1 MDVTHHSSSEPAP
14 PVPEG
19 AGARLQGARDAAEA
33 VGAADVFVFR
43 RVVGDRS
50 VHVGGIGRGEG
61 WAGIVELHLND
72 DPLAAEAHESRR
84 PVRVASDEPTQIFGP
99 YYAVGAALVPVS
111 GDVMVVFGHPATE
124 LKPESDDVLR
134 AGARRAS
141 EHLHVVA
148 PAKRLADELELL
160 HAVKH
165 LMDFEGASVEE
176 AMRHVLVTAA
186 RALSCELGALYM
198 LEGDRVALFKEGPFP
213 AVDDAAIRGVMR
225 TLAAQGEDLPRCIQ
239 DCGDKP
245 LPAPL
250 GAGSGVFS
258 YYLLGIGAPRSALML
273 LIHTQ
278 AGPRGFTKLCREIGL
293 RLAES
298 AQSVLAMATSR
309 MALESEISRMQRE
322 TLSDCLTGVANRR
335 AWEAALVSGAAIRG
349 ASVVVV
355 DVDNLKAVND
365 VLGHRFGDEFL
376 KAAAQ
381 VLTSSARDSDLVAR
395 LGGDEF
401 GVFLRDTDEAECSRF
416 VARIKGN
423 VDSHPGIEGAPDFR
437 LSLAIGWSTCA
448 PGEDIAAAE
457 CEADAVMYGHKG
469 ARRRTE
475 PPATAAS

>member
-134 AGARRAS
+134 AEARRAS

-176 AMRHVLVTAA
+176 AMRHVLVRLRARCRASLARYTCSRQTAW
-186 RALSCELGALYM
+186 RCSRKDLSRPSTMPPFGVSCAPWP
-198 LEGDRVALFKEGPFP
+198 LEVRIF
-213 AVDDAAIRGVMR
+213 
-225 TLAAQGEDLPRCIQ
+225 LAASRI
-239 DCGDKP
+239 
-245 LPAPL
+245 A
-250 GAGSGVFS
+250 V
-258 YYLLGIGAPRSALML
+258 
-273 LIHTQ
+273 
-278 AGPRGFTKLCREIGL
+278 
-293 RLAES
+293 
-298 AQSVLAMATSR
+298 TSP
-309 MALESEISRMQRE
+309 
-322 TLSDCLTGVANRR
+322 C
-335 AWEAALVSGAAIRG
+335 
-349 ASVVVV
+349 
-355 DVDNLKAVND
+355 
-365 VLGHRFGDEFL
+365 
-376 KAAAQ
+376 
-381 VLTSSARDSDLVAR
+381 
-395 LGGDEF
+395 
-401 GVFLRDTDEAECSRF
+401 
-416 VARIKGN
+416 
-423 VDSHPGIEGAPDFR
+423 
-437 LSLAIGWSTCA
+437 
-448 PGEDIAAAE
+448 
-457 CEADAVMYGHKG
+457 
-469 ARRRTE
+469 RRRWAPTLE
-475 PPATAAS
+475 CFPTTCWA